1 MNVIR
6 IGTRGSLLALAQT
19 EWVRK
24 KIEAQYANVKVESI
38 VIKTTGDRF
47 LTDAVK
53 NLGGK
58 GVFVKEIEEGLLRK
72 AIDVAVHSLKDIPTE
87 IAPGLTLAAIPERED
102 PRDAFVS
109 PDGAPLTA
117 LRSGARIG
125 TGSLRRRAQILH
137 YRRDLKI
144 VAMRGNIDT
153 RLKKL
158 DHGEVDGLIVAVAGL
173 KRIGKADRISEF
185 LAPEICL
192 GAVAQGALCL
202 EARASDPVL
211 EMISF
216 LHDVGTAAEVTAE
229 RAFLRR
235 LEGGCHL
242 PVGARAYSS
251 GVGLR
256 LLGVVAAADGSR
268 LIRGEASGPAQEG
281 ETLGVHL
288 AEDLLRQGG
297 SEILSQPLRP

>member
-1 MNVIR
+1 MNAIR
-6 IGTRGSLLALAQT
+6 IGTRGSLLARAQA
-19 EWVRK
+19 EWVGRK
-24 KIEAQYANVKVESI
+24 IRERYSNAKVESI
-38 VIKTTGDRF
+38 VIKTTGDR
-47 LTDAVK
+47 LLMEAVQ

-72 AIDVAVHSLKDIPTE
+72 EIDVAVHSLKDLPTE
-87 IAPGLTLAAIPERED
+87 TAPGLILAAIPERED
-102 PRDAFVS
+102 ARDAFVS
-109 PDGAPLTA
+109 PDGPLSA

-137 YRRDLKI
+137 YRPDLEI

-158 DHGEVDGLIVAVAGL
+158 DRGEVDGLIIAVAGL

-192 GAVAQGALCL
+192 GAPAQGALCL
-202 EARASDPVL
+202 EARASDPVV
-211 EMISF
+211 EMVSF
-216 LHDVGTAAEVTAE
+216 LHDAEAAAEVTAE

-235 LEGGCHL
+235 LEGGCNL
-242 PVGARAYSS
+242 PVGARAFHG
-251 GVGLR
+251 GVELR
-256 LLGVVAAADGSR
+256 LLGVVAASDGSR
-268 LIRGEASGPAQEG
+268 LIRGEASRPVQES

-288 AEDLLRQGG
+288 AEELLRQGG
-297 SEILSQPLRP
+297 RELLPQALRP

>member
-1 MNVIR
+1 MNAIR

-19 EWVRK
+19 EWVGRK
-24 KIEAQYANVKVESI
+24 IRARYPNAKVESI
-38 VIKTTGDRF
+38 VIKTTGDRL
-47 LTDAVK
+47 LTEAVQ

-72 AIDVAVHSLKDIPTE
+72 EIDVAVHSLKDLPTE
-87 IAPGLTLAAIPERED
+87 TAPGLILAAIPERED
-102 PRDAFVS
+102 ARDVFVS
-109 PDGAPLTA
+109 PDGAPLSA

-137 YRRDLKI
+137 YRPDLEM

-158 DHGEVDGLIVAVAGL
+158 DRGEVDGLIVAAAGL

-192 GAVAQGALCL
+192 GAPAQGALCL
-202 EARASDPVL
+202 EARASDPVR
-211 EMISF
+211 EMVSF
-216 LHDVGTAAEVTAE
+216 LHDAAAAAEVTAE

-235 LEGGCHL
+235 LKGGCNL
-242 PVGARAYSS
+242 PVGARAFPG

-268 LIRGEASGPAQEG
+268 LIRGEASGPVQEG

-288 AEDLLRQGG
+288 AEELLRQGG
-297 SEILSQPLRP
+297 REILPQAL

>member
-1 MNVIR
+1 MNAIR

-19 EWVRK
+19 EWVGRK
-24 KIEAQYANVKVESI
+24 IRARYPNAKVESI
-38 VIKTTGDRF
+38 VIKTTGDR
-47 LTDAVK
+47 LLMEAVQ

-72 AIDVAVHSLKDIPTE
+72 EIDVAVHSLKDLPTE
-87 IAPGLTLAAIPERED
+87 TPPGLILAAIPVRED
-102 PRDAFVS
+102 ARDAFVS
-109 PDGAPLTA
+109 PDGAPLSA

-137 YRRDLKI
+137 YRPDLKM

-158 DHGEVDGLIVAVAGL
+158 DRGEVDGLIVAAAGL
-173 KRIGKADRISEF
+173 KRIRKADRISEF

-192 GAVAQGALCL
+192 GAPAQGALCL
-202 EARASDPVL
+202 EARASDPVR
-211 EMISF
+211 EMVSF
-216 LHDVGTAAEVTAE
+216 LHDAAAAAEVTAE

-235 LEGGCHL
+235 LEGGCNL
-242 PVGARAYSS
+242 PVGARAFCG

-256 LLGVVAAADGSR
+256 LLGLVAAGDGSR
-268 LIRGEASGPAQEG
+268 LIRGEASGPVHEG
-281 ETLGVHL
+281 ETLGVRL
-288 AEDLLRQGG
+288 AEELLRQGG
-297 SEILSQPLRP
+297 REILRPAL

>member
-1 MNVIR
+1 MNAIR
-6 IGTRGSLLALAQT
+6 IGTRGSLLARAQA
-19 EWVRK
+19 EWVGRK
-24 KIEAQYANVKVESI
+24 IRARYPNAKVESI
-38 VIKTTGDRF
+38 VIKTTGDR
-47 LTDAVK
+47 LLMEAVQ

-72 AIDVAVHSLKDIPTE
+72 EIDVAVHSLKDLPTE
-87 IAPGLTLAAIPERED
+87 TAPGLILAAIPERED
-102 PRDAFVS
+102 ARDAFVS
-109 PDGAPLTA
+109 LDGAPLSA

-137 YRRDLKI
+137 YRPDLEI

-158 DHGEVDGLIVAVAGL
+158 DRGEVDGLIIAAAGL

-192 GAVAQGALCL
+192 SAPAQGALCL
-202 EARASDPVL
+202 EARANDAVQ
-211 EMISF
+211 EMVSF
-216 LHDVGTAAEVTAE
+216 LHDAAAAAEVTAE

-235 LEGGCHL
+235 LEGGCNL
-242 PVGARAYSS
+242 PVGARAFPG

-256 LLGVVAAADGSR
+256 LLGVVAAGDGSR
-268 LIRGEASGPAQEG
+268 LIRGEASGPVQEG
-281 ETLGVHL
+281 EILGVRL
-288 AEDLLRQGG
+288 AEELLRQGG
-297 SEILSQPLRP
+297 REILPQALRP